1 MALMTNGFI
10 RRDANTEIGFLPPTS
25 SEVMMMA
32 DGSAMPSNAFRED
45 YPVTKY
51 TPEEL
56 GMNPRASPFYDPD
69 ATNAANAVPPQ
80 PSGSEVV
87 AIDTSSAAP
96 QVLGADTDITS
107 TVAGGLSGFNT
118 WASQNVGL
126 LILGGIALYGV
137 YRLGGRHA
145 S

>member
-96 QVLGADTDITS
+96 QVLGADTDIAS

>member
-1 MALMTNGFI
+1 MALMTNSYV

-25 SEVMMMA
+25 SEVLMMA
-32 DGSAMPSNAFRED
+32 DGSAMPATAFRED

-69 ATNAANAVPPQ
+69 TTNAANAVPPQ

-87 AIDTSSAAP
+87 AIDNSSAAP
-96 QVLGADTDITS
+96 QVLGADMEIGS
-107 TVAGGLSGFNT
+107 TLTGGLSGFNT

-126 LILGGIALYGV
+126 IILGLGVLYGV
-137 YRLGGRHA
+137 YRLGGRNA

>member
-1 MALMTNGFI
+1 MALMTNSYV
-10 RRDANTEIGFLPPTS
+10 RRDSNTEIGFLPPTS

-32 DGSAMPSNAFRED
+32 DGSAMPATAFRED

-56 GMNPRASPFYDPD
+56 GMNPRASPFYDPE
-69 ATNAANAVPPQ
+69 TTSAANAVPPQ

-87 AIDTSSAAP
+87 AIDNSAAAP
-96 QVLGADTDITS
+96 QVLGADTDIAS
-107 TVAGGLSGFNT
+107 TLTGGLSGFNT

-126 LILGGIALYGV
+126 LILGLGVLYGV
-137 YRLGGRHA
+137 YRLGGRNA